1 MGTRRTFLIEAANVR
16 GVHVDLDDVWQST
29 LARADYADW
38 VLPWLGQAQAAV
50 ALLTATI
57 KFDGRLSLQVKG
69 GGPLQLL
76 VAQANAD
83 GSLRATARTLGGGEG
98 LNFKQAVG
106 DSAQVALTL
115 SQRRGDDYQGV
126 VALDTDALGD
136 ALAGYFALSEQ
147 LATQF
152 WLGADATRCRGLLL
166 QRLPG
171 ASEDTD
177 GWQRVQQ
184 LASTLFEEELLSI
197 DADVLVNRLFHE
209 EDVRLF
215 DPSDMLFRCGCS
227 RERTAAMVRS
237 LGHEDVT
244 ALLQEQGGE
253 VLVDCEFCHQQYRFD
268 GDDVAA
274 LFADQDTSE

>member
-16 GVHVDLDDVWQST
+16 GVHVDLDDVWHAT
-29 LARADYADW
+29 LARSDYPDW

-83 GSLRATARTLGGGEG
+83 GTLRATARTLGGGAD
-98 LNFKQAVG
+98 LSFKEAVG
-106 DSAQVALTL
+106 NDAQVALTL

-126 VALDTDALGD
+126 VALDEDSLGAALGN
-136 ALAGYFALSEQ
+136 YFLLSAQ
-147 LATQF
+147 LDTQF

-171 ASEDTD
+171 DSDDVD
-177 GWQRVQQ
+177 GWHRVQQ

-197 DADVLVNRLFHE
+197 DSDILVSRLFHE

-215 DPSDMLFRCGCS
+215 DPTELLFRCGCS
-227 RERTAAMVRS
+227 PERTAAMVKS
-237 LGHEDVT
+237 LGEDDVR
-244 ALLQEQGGE
+244 ALLAEQGGE

-268 GDDVAA
+268 EDDITGI
-274 LFADQDTSE
+274 FS